1 MTLIDACNLLLSDLE
16 LISWQRGISFRGQ
29 LHHTTQ
35 DSRRNLKTFNYA
47 FFLKQ
52 LTLKSCSDQVRFYFS
67 MFESSMSSTLNRI
80 AISGDQLRHPTQDP
94 RWLQKIVH
102 QFILCKHVISKHC
115 EFSTWIYP
123 RPQRTT
129 TPLDTGFQLISH
141 DQLFVHLFCMHALS
155 QRCCHSIL
163 DLHVFKTDLHWPTL
177 ALSTVI

>member
-67 MFESSMSSTLNRI
+67 MFESSMSSTLNSHLGRSTTSSDTGSPLTAKDCPSIHPLQACDIWNI
-80 AISGDQLRHPTQDP
+80 ANFPHRFTLVLREQLRHSTQDSS
-94 RWLQKIVH
+94 WYHTINYS
-102 QFILCKHVISKHC
+102 FICFVCTLCRNGAVIPS
-115 EFSTWIYP
+115 
-123 RPQRTT
+123 
-129 TPLDTGFQLISH
+129 
-141 DQLFVHLFCMHALS
+141 
-155 QRCCHSIL
+155 
-163 DLHVFKTDLHWPTL
+163 
-177 ALSTVI
+177 